1 MARRL
6 RSNRNA
12 ENAAATA
19 AERIRSE
26 KAKAAEARVAAASN
40 VGDDAIVAAVLEC
53 GGLKAEAETANANYR
68 NGLKKWEERGVSAED
83 VTWFL
88 KLRKREVPDVEAEIR
103 RRNRLLRAL
112 AYPLGAQ
119 LGLFEDG
126 QTVATK
132 VDDDKLAQERAAVIK
147 ALPTEQDLAEA
158 HAKGFDA
165 GLRGYG
171 VDVNP
176 FQSADGS
183 PQYLHWLAGRKEG
196 TIEAAKKAFA
206 PAPAEPPKSAEE
218 LAGEAADGMAKLR
231 EDAAAAS

>member
-1 MARRL
+1 VARRL

-12 ENAAATA
+12 ETAAAATA
-19 AERIRSE
+19 ERIRTE
-26 KAKAAEARVAAASN
+26 KQKAAEARVAAASN

-53 GGLKAEAETANANYR
+53 GGLKADAETANAAYR

-103 RRNRLLRAL
+103 RRNRLLRAM

-126 QTVATK
+126 QSVAAK
-132 VDDDKLAQERAAVIK
+132 VDGDKLAAERAAVVK
-147 ALPTEQDLAEA
+147 ALPTEQDLEEA
-158 HAKGFDA
+158 HAKGFEA
-165 GLRGYG
+165 GSRGYG
-171 VDVNP
+171 EDVNP
-176 FQSADGS
+176 FQSAEGC
-183 PQYLHWLAGRKEG
+183 PQSLRWLAGRKEG

-206 PAPAEPPKSAEE
+206 PVEGDASKSAED
-218 LAGEAADGMAKLR
+218 LAGEAAEGMAQLR
-231 EDAAAAS
+231 ADAGAQ